1 MSGDPLYLESLE
13 DRILRTEGV
22 QQDLVSR
29 VTEVAVKQDYTN
41 DSLTHI
47 MSNIDEMRKES
58 RDRGDQLLAKLD
70 EHGQRL
76 VPLEADLK
84 ARTT

>member
-41 DSLTHI
+41 SSLTNI
-47 MSNIDEMRKES
+47 MSNIDEMRQES
-58 RDRGDQLLAKLD
+58 RDRGEKLLAKLD

-76 VPLEADLK
+76 LPLEADLK
-84 ARTT
+84 ARTA